1 MANAEIIRHLAV
13 KIALRCKNDWMA
25 LAEHQKRSWRG
36 CGNEKSKARSECFR
50 ARCKKW
56 SSRRWKGVMSG
67 RWTDRW
73 NRWSAARLQRLRL
86 RLSDATWKN
95 NQFLTFSKNFFCW
108 LMFPSFFFFLS
119 IINNHFL
126 ILGFGGVIS
135 NMTSSL
141 GDLLLTAE
149 AVVKVWTSFTF
160 VLKWKLFCY
169 CGYCNTKLTH
179 RDAGT
184 HTHTLCH
191 CWHSEL
197 ICHLNGQ

>member
-13 KIALRCKNDWMA
+13 KIALRCKNDWIA
-25 LAEHQKRSWRG
+25 VAEHQKRSWRG
-36 CGNEKSKARSECFR
+36 CGNEKSKARSECFG

-56 SSRRWKGVMSG
+56 SSRRWKGVTSG

-95 NQFLTFSKNFFCW
+95 NHFLTFSKNLCCHIFLLISVSF
-108 LMFPSFFFFLS
+108 FFFFLS

-126 ILGFGGVIS
+126 ILGIGGAIS

-141 GDLLLTAE
+141 GDLTLMAE
-149 AVVKVWTSFTF
+149 AVVKVWISFTF

-169 CGYCNTKLTH
+169 CMLLQH
-179 RDAGT
+179 
-184 HTHTLCH
+184 
-191 CWHSEL
+191 
-197 ICHLNGQ
+197 